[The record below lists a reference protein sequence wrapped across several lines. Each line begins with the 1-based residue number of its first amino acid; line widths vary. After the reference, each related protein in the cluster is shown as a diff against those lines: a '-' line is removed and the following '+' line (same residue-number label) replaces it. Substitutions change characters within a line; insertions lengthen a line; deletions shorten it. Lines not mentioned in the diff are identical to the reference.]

1 MLGAALT
8 FGISP
13 IEVKEIVYEAV
24 PYVGMAKVFDFL
36 HATNDVL
43 TEAVCV
49 TFVRL
54 RAVSM
59 LEIAWVACA
68 CDVSHGTLSG

>member
-8 FGISP
+8 VGVSP

-24 PYVGMAKVFDFL
+24 PYVGMAKVFDLL
-36 HATNDVL
+36 HATIDVL

-54 RAVSM
+54 RAV
-59 LEIAWVACA
+59 
-68 CDVSHGTLSG
+68 

>member
-8 FGISP
+8 VGVSP
-13 IEVKEIVYEAV
+13 IEVKEIVVYEAV
-24 PYVGMAKVFDFL
+24 PYVGMAKVFDLL

-54 RAVSM
+54 RAV
-59 LEIAWVACA
+59 
-68 CDVSHGTLSG
+68 

>member
-8 FGISP
+8 VGVSP

-24 PYVGMAKVFDFL
+24 CD
-36 HATNDVL
+36 
-43 TEAVCV
+43 

-54 RAVSM
+54 RAV
-59 LEIAWVACA
+59 
-68 CDVSHGTLSG
+68 